1 MSLRTA
7 AGGDFEAILELAVD
21 FYAEDGFTTPRPAL
35 ARHLRHLLGSD
46 AAHVAVAEAGGAEA
60 GGAEA
65 GGAIAGFAISTSS
78 YGLENGLIAE
88 LEDLYVAPAA
98 RRRGLA
104 GRLIEDSVRWAT
116 GIGAAHLENVVAP
129 NGLDVSHLLRYYR
142 ARGFADDGR
151 RLLARPL
158 TT

>member
-1 MSLRTA
+1 MTPRTA
-7 AGGDFEAILELAVD
+7 RADDHAAILDLAVA
-21 FYAEDGFTTPRPAL
+21 FYAEDGFATPRARL
-35 ARHLRHLLGSD
+35 AEHLLHLLASD
-46 AAHVAVAEAGGAEA
+46 AAHAAVIDQDGEVVAFG
-60 GGAEA
+60 
-65 GGAIAGFAISTSS
+65 ISTSS

-88 LEDLYVAPAA
+88 LEDLYVAPHA

-104 GRLIEDSVRWAT
+104 GQLIEDSARWAT
-116 GIGAAHLENVVAP
+116 GIGAAQLEIVIAP
-129 NGLDVSHLLRYYR
+129 NGGDVSHLYGIYR